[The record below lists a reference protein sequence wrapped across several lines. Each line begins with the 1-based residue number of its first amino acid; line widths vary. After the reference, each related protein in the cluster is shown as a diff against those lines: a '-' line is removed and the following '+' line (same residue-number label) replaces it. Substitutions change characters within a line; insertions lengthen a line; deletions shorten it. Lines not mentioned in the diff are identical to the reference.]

1 MRPPARPR
9 PPRRAT
15 GGVAPAVTGA
25 EDRVVTAPAPEED
38 GAVTAPAPQED
49 RAARTSP
56 AGTPPPGGGGVVEQ
70 LSPRGRARRRLG
82 WFRAGVALAVLVT
95 LALLGWLVLA
105 SSLLALDEDA
115 VDVTGAGETTS
126 VATQEVHERVAP
138 HVGTPLA
145 RLDTHAV
152 AADVGTITAVRGVQV
167 HRSWPTGIT
176 VAVEPRIAVAAARG
190 DDGVELLDV
199 DGVVLGRSDDEP
211 ADLPVVTVPLDDA
224 ATARTLEAVLEVLAA
239 LPADLRADV
248 ATAGAARPGAI
259 ELELEDGAT
268 VRWGDAH
275 ESELKAAVL
284 EVLRADPAEL
294 YDLTVPRAPT
304 TG

>member
-15 GGVAPAVTGA
+15 CEVTPPVGGG
-25 EDRVVTAPAPEED
+25 EDRAM
-38 GAVTAPAPQED
+38 TAPAPQGD
-49 RAARTSP
+49 RAAKTSAARP
-56 AGTPPPGGGGVVEQ
+56 SPPGDSGDGVVEQ

-82 WFRAGVALAVLVT
+82 WFRAGATLAVLA
-95 LALLGWLVLA
+95 ALGLLCWLVLA

-115 VDVTGAGETTS
+115 VDVTGTGTTTS
-126 VATQEVHERVAP
+126 VATQEVYERIAP
-138 HVGTPLA
+138 HVGAPLA
-145 RLDTHAV
+145 RLDTQAV
-152 AADVGTITAVRGVQV
+152 AADVETITAVRGVQV
-167 HRSWPTGIT
+167 HRSWPTGLT
-176 VAVEPRIAVAAARG
+176 VAVEARIAVAAARG

-199 DGVVLGRSDDEP
+199 DGVVLGHSDDEP
-211 ADLPVVTVPLDDA
+211 ADLPVVTVPLDDE
-224 ATARTLEAVLEVLAA
+224 ATARTLEAVLEVLAT
-239 LPADLRADV
+239 LPDDLRADV

-259 ELELEDGAT
+259 ELELADGAT

-284 EVLRADPAEL
+284 EVLREDPAEV